1 MTDYIQLVKELL
13 TGFANLRKT
22 LDLKLER
29 MVRLEERATS
39 PAAGEL
45 TGMPS
50 AHVADILGIRVATL
64 SDMKDELKEQFQD
77 QIQEEQ
83 RQKKQIEHLISKLT
97 VPVEQTVIQMRYIDG
112 FEWEAVNESIFGR
125 ESDFNDC
132 VRKQSYMR
140 RILRAHGTAIYNMAK
155 VWELEEYKCE
165 QTRT

>member
-1 MTDYIQLVKELL
+1 MTEDYIQLVKELL
-13 TGFANLRKT
+13 NGFATLRQT

-45 TGMPS
+45 TGMPT
-50 AHVADILGIRVATL
+50 AHIADLLGIRVSSLA
-64 SDMKDELKEQFQD
+64 DMKDELKEQFKE
-77 QIQEEQ
+77 QIEDEQ
-83 RQKKQIEHLISKLT
+83 RKKKQIEHLVSKLT

-125 ESDFNDC
+125 ESDFADR
-132 VRKQSYMR
+132 VQSYMR
-140 RILRAHGTAIYNMAK
+140 RIFRAHGTAIYNMAK